1 MESGYRFAQEW
12 GMLRNART
20 EGPEGVISVSNNFRH
35 TNVYSFF
42 LEPTK
47 KTPQQ
52 RLSYAIINAWY
63 PQTFVTEFI
72 FSCEACKCKST
83 RYEKNTAA
91 PHAITMGGCC
101 ILDACCQKTKAQ
113 KLRFA

>member
-42 LEPTK
+42 
-47 KTPQQ
+47 
-52 RLSYAIINAWY
+52 
-63 PQTFVTEFI
+63 
-72 FSCEACKCKST
+72 
-83 RYEKNTAA
+83 
-91 PHAITMGGCC
+91 
-101 ILDACCQKTKAQ
+101 
-113 KLRFA
+113 